1 MKASSLEAL
10 ASEGAA
16 VISYSWLMT
25 TLSVRAQV
33 LLALLAGLAPAAL
46 ARGVEQTVT
55 PIVPRVEQRIEAVTP
70 SGIVQEVRPV
80 DTQQMQTVSEPEPLS
95 ASAEA
100 ASTAAKIGTGIL
112 AVAISVGFTIASLL
126 FF

>member
-1 MKASSLEAL
+1 LRSSPLEVL
-10 ASEGAA
+10 ASKGA
-16 VISYSWLMT
+16 VVIISYRVMK
-25 TLSVRAQV
+25 TLDGRARV
-33 LLALLAGLAPAAL
+33 LLALLAGIAPAAV

-70 SGIVQEVRPV
+70 SGIVQDVRPI
-80 DTQQMQTVSEPEPLS
+80 DAQQVQAVSEPEPPN

-112 AVAISVGFTIASLL
+112 AVAISVGFMIASLL